1 MKRAGSARA
10 RGRAAMILDV
20 QRRIAMASL
29 SVPLAGA
36 GWLTAHSVA
45 YELAEPDSH
54 DRAKVLSATG
64 HGYLEFEPLFIAC
77 GFVLMVAGLFASVTE
92 GIRDRPH
99 ARPPSRLFAL
109 TPVLAFVVLEHVE
122 RLAEHGSFPYDLAL
136 EPTFLVGLV
145 LQLPFA
151 VAALSFSHALHALA
165 HALGHLLRYWAR
177 PGRPFHATTPP
188 LALAQPSPDA
198 ARPLPLALVPGSGPR
213 ALPAAR
219 GV

>member
-20 QRRIAMASL
+20 QRRIAMALL

-109 TPVLAFVVLEHVE
+109 TPVLA
-122 RLAEHGSFPYDLAL
+122 
-136 EPTFLVGLV
+136 
-145 LQLPFA
+145 
-151 VAALSFSHALHALA
+151 
-165 HALGHLLRYWAR
+165 
-177 PGRPFHATTPP
+177 
-188 LALAQPSPDA
+188 LAQPSPDA